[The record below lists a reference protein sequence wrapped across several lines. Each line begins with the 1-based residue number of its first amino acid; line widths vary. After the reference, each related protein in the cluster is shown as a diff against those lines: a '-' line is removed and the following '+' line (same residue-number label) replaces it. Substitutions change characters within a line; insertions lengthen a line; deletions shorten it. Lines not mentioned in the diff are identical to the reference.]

1 LSDNRARARRNQASG
16 RPARPILLLIGSA
29 GVLVGGYVHYFLYFE
44 RGYRNIHPETF
55 VGLTVSRAFI
65 LNAAAAV
72 VIAEALVLA
81 TRWPRLI
88 VPSAL
93 AGIVFAAGTLIAYV
107 LTRTTGFLGFTE
119 SLATTEALIAGAAE
133 VIAAASLAT
142 VLAGSATAKLWDR
155 ATHGSAPPRPASTTS
170 SR

>member
-1 LSDNRARARRNQASG
+1 MSDNRARARRNQASG
-16 RPARPILLLIGSA
+16 RAVGPILLLIGSA

-44 RGYRNIHPETF
+44 RGYRNIHPETV

-72 VIAEALVLA
+72 VIAETLVLA

-88 VPSAL
+88 IPSAL
-93 AGIVFAAGTLIAYV
+93 AGIVFAAGTLGAYF

-142 VLAGSATAKLWDR
+142 VLIRSATAKLEHR
-155 ATHGSAPPRPASTTS
+155 SLHGSPAGGS
-170 SR
+170 